1 VPAATPSSQVVEID
15 GLKFHYL
22 DWGGDGPPLLMLH
35 GFTGHAHTWD
45 KTGAALSD
53 RYRGLALDQRGH
65 GDTDWAPVYGTR
77 PMVDDVARFLDAL
90 GIDRVAL
97 MGLSMGGMVSYLFA
111 ASHPD
116 RIERLI
122 ILDIGPEIDRT
133 GMKRIT
139 ASLGEPDVFDTEDQA
154 VAQARAD
161 NPRPTDA
168 DLYHRVSHN
177 LRKTGDGKLTYKW
190 DKALRD
196 GSAAREDHTSAEQW
210 DAWRNI
216 RSPILLVRGD
226 DSDIL
231 SEETAKRMLEENP
244 NAHMVT
250 VADCGHSIT
259 LDRPE
264 GLIELC
270 APRCPSPSCAA
281 VRVGS
286 TRRGT

>member
-1 VPAATPSSQVVEID
+1 VPEPTPSSKVVELD

-22 DWGGDGPPLLMLH
+22 DWGGDGPPILMLH
-35 GFTGHAHTWD
+35 GFTGHAHSWD
-45 KTGAALSD
+45 KTAAALSD
-53 RYRGLALDQRGH
+53 RYHVLALDQRGH
-65 GDTDWAPVYGTR
+65 GDTDWAARYGTA
-77 PMVDDVARFLDAL
+77 PMVDDVGRFLDAL
-90 GIDRVAL
+90 GLDRIVL
-97 MGLSMGGMVSYLFA
+97 MGLSMGGMVSYTFA
-111 ASHPD
+111 AAHPE

-139 ASLGEPDVFDTEDQA
+139 AGLTEPDVFETEDEA
-154 VAQARAD
+154 VAQARAA

-177 LRKTGDGKLTYKW
+177 LRKTADGKLTYKW

-196 GSAAREDHTSAEQW
+196 GTATRDDYTSDDQW
-210 DAWRNI
+210 EAWRKL
-216 RSPILLVRGD
+216 RGPILLVRGA

-231 SEETAKRMLEENP
+231 SEETTKRMLEENP
-244 NAHMVT
+244 NARLAT

-264 GLIELC
+264 GLIEVLRSWL
-270 APRCPSPSCAA
+270 P
-281 VRVGS
+281 
-286 TRRGT
+286 

>member
-1 VPAATPSSQVVEID
+1 
-15 GLKFHYL
+15 
-22 DWGGDGPPLLMLH
+22 MLH

-45 KTGAALSD
+45 KTAAALSD

-65 GDTDWAPVYGTR
+65 GDTDWAQLYGSR

-90 GIDRVAL
+90 DLDRVVL

-111 ASHPD
+111 AAHPE

-139 ASLGEPDVFDTEDQA
+139 SSLTEADVFETEDDA
-154 VAQARAD
+154 VAQARST

-177 LRKTGDGKLTYKW
+177 LRKTADGKLTYKW
-190 DKALRD
+190 DKGLRD
-196 GSAAREDHTSAEQW
+196 GTAARDDHTTHEQW
-210 DAWRNI
+210 EAWRAI
-216 RSPILLVRGD
+216 RCPILLVRGD

-231 SEETAKRMLEENP
+231 SLETANRMLEENP
-244 NAHMVT
+244 NAQMVT

-264 GLIELC
+264 GLIEALNSSL
-270 APRCPSPSCAA
+270 P
-281 VRVGS
+281 
-286 TRRGT
+286 